1 MIWIYLFFFGIGS
14 CFLIF
19 QIFYWLKKGFWIS
32 LPIWYVFDA
41 DRYYNETKYQGWN
54 KIVTWLLDTNIS
66 ITLFSVGLFLIL
78 MAALDE
84 SQRH

>member
-1 MIWIYLFFFGIGS
+1 M
-14 CFLIF
+14 
-19 QIFYWLKKGFWIS
+19 
-32 LPIWYVFDA
+32 PIWYVFDSN
-41 DRYYNETKYQGWN
+41 RYYNETKYQGWN
-54 KIVTWLLDTNIS
+54 KIVTWFLDTNIS